1 MINYLKNIKLRFY
14 LLAII
19 PLIFFLYSC
28 NFPTDANNVSGIAI
42 VPGVSVN
49 GIKLG
54 ATKAQIEAVMGK
66 QNILGFS
73 DGKYRS
79 YTMYIYTDSSGFY
92 DPFERYKV
100 SFYFLEYGTNFDTVD
115 VISVGPLYGGITEKG
130 IGIGSSLKN
139 VHQVYGLP
147 AKTEMSKWENKL
159 WETYCIDKKWFRVL
173 YKDSLVNSL
182 TFGNFRPIPEV
193 VTCK

>member
-1 MINYLKNIKLRFY
+1 MRNYLKNIKLRFY
-14 LLAII
+14 LLATI
-19 PLIFFLYSC
+19 PLIFFLFSC

-66 QNILGFS
+66 QNILGFA

-92 DPFERYKV
+92 GPFERYKV
-100 SFYFLEYGTNFDTVD
+100 SFYFLEYGTDFDTVD
-115 VISVGPLYGGITEKG
+115 VNFCRSFIWRYYRKG
-130 IGIGSSLKN
+130 YRYRFII
-139 VHQVYGLP
+139 
-147 AKTEMSKWENKL
+147 
-159 WETYCIDKKWFRVL
+159 KKCSPSIWF
-173 YKDSLVNSL
+173 
-182 TFGNFRPIPEV
+182 
-193 VTCK
+193 TC